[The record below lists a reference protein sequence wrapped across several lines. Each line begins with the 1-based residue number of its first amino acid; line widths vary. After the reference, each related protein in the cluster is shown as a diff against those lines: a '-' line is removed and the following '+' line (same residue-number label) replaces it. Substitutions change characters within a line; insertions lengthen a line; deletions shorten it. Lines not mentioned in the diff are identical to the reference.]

1 MPHAASGAT
10 VSAPSPVYACGGRA
24 PVRRGA
30 VPSAPGI
37 RLAGSGG
44 LGVELVL
51 VSHSAASTSTFTRPS
66 ATDTFTT
73 ICPV

>member
-1 MPHAASGAT
+1 MPHAASRAT
-10 VSAPSPVYACGGRA
+10 VSAPSPCTRVAAELRFVAEPFHQLQEHGWRD
-24 PVRRGA
+24 
-30 VPSAPGI
+30 
-37 RLAGSGG
+37 LAG

-51 VSHSAASTSTFTRPS
+51 VRHSAGSTFTRPS